1 MSFRQRGKDV
11 NTTHLARSQLVGSIW
26 SALGPGGWLD
36 QVNTADPPPLS
47 PRSRPA
53 HNRAEVRTQCK
64 KPAAFS
70 KHNGL
75 SCWCGQQ
82 QKTSFLLSF
91 LLLKQFFPC
100 SPPPHPPNPLCKT
113 SGSSLCS
120 REETQCSC
128 LSKLTVTAKHLYAY
142 YLWIYDTSHT
152 SLELTFSSHLKTTR
166 LRVRARGQ
174 LRETVH
180 LFTDWYD
187 DMTYNAF

>member
-1 MSFRQRGKDV
+1 MD
-11 NTTHLARSQLVGSIW
+11 
-26 SALGPGGWLD
+26 
-36 QVNTADPPPLS
+36 TADPPPLS

-64 KPAAFS
+64 KAAAFS

-100 SPPPHPPNPLCKT
+100 SPPLPTPPQTLCAKLVAHPFAQGKKP
-113 SGSSLCS
+113 SAAVY
-120 REETQCSC
+120 
-128 LSKLTVTAKHLYAY
+128 SKLTVTAKHLYAY

-180 LFTDWYD
+180 LFTD
-187 DMTYNAF
+187 